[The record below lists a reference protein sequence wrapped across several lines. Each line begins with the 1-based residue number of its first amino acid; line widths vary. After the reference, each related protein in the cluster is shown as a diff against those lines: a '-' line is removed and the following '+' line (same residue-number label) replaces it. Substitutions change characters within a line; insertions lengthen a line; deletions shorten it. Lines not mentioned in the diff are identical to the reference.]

1 MYLFC
6 LARPGFIFAE
16 VSGRLG
22 YCTVIEARNNR
33 IVGRLQDQCF
43 FPDTLKSQIFNV
55 ILIKIW
61 MILGPQESSRFCG
74 KCLSQTEFHRC
85 CISGNF
91 RNSQIFSSF
100 MSPDETSLFLRSKFT
115 IVTMHP
121 LGIGH
126 ESLHYCIR
134 LDFIFC
140 FKLSRKSLS
149 GIDSNG
155 VRSPCRLYHHQ
166 FYCGLALVL

>member
-1 MYLFC
+1 M
-6 LARPGFIFAE
+6 
-16 VSGRLG
+16 
-22 YCTVIEARNNR
+22 
-33 IVGRLQDQCF
+33 
-43 FPDTLKSQIFNV
+43 

-61 MILGPQESSRFCG
+61 MILGPQESSRFG

-140 FKLSRKSLS
+140 FKLSRKTLRKSLS
-149 GIDSNG
+149 GIDSND
-155 VRSPCRLYHHQ
+155 VSDRLADYININSIV
-166 FYCGLALVL
+166 GLHSFFQSSIECSM